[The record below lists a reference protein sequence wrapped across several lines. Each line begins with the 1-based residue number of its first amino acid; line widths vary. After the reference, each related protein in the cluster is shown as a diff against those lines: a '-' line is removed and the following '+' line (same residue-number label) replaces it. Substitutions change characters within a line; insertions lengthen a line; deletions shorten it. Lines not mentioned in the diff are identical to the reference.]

1 MKPTPF
7 VPVAFDQD
15 ERFVRNQTD
24 DLVWHRSYN
33 RTLYAD
39 TDRSQ
44 IVYHAHY
51 LRYFEVGRAS
61 LMRDFAF
68 PYREIERNGYVYPII
83 QCAVDFYSP
92 LYYDDLMCIYTRP
105 GKLERVKLNFDY
117 IVTRSETEEIVCKG
131 YTKHCATNSSSGKP
145 VEIDEMTRR
154 LWDEFPK

>member
-1 MKPTPF
+1 MRPKPF
-7 VPVAFDQD
+7 VPVAFDED
-15 ERFVRNQTD
+15 ERFVRNRTD
-24 DLVWHRSYN
+24 DLVWHRSYY

-68 PYREIERNGYVYPII
+68 PYREIEQNGYVYPII
-83 QCAVDFYSP
+83 QLAVDFYSP

-105 GKLERVKLNFDY
+105 GQLERVKLNFDY
-117 IVTRSETEEIVCKG
+117 ILTRSGTEEIVCTG
-131 YTKHCATNSSSGKP
+131 YTRHCATNSSSGKP
-145 VEIDEMTRR
+145 VEIDEMTLR
-154 LWDEFPK
+154 LWQEFPK